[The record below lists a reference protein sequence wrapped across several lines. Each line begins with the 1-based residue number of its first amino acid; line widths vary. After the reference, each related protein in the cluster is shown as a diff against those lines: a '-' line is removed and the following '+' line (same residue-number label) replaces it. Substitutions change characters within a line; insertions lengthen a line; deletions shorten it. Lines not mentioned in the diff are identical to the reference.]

1 MTNVTT
7 LMALAV
13 ISLVASIGFASA
25 EVIGDGSDSVH
36 VYMWNETDYGFNVT
50 VVEGGEVIVH
60 NESQRIVGIEHT
72 GTTGTTK
79 GGTFSGTVD
88 ILKTVT
94 FDFPITNC
102 SSCYPAGIYHFV
114 DSVSG
119 ETGSITIVHPDG
131 WIPPVQE
138 EVGITEN
145 VVVVLGTNST
155 SIAPEPTPI
164 APEPTPI
171 EPVETDGY
179 YNYYVP
185 YEPTGKHDVATWTG
199 TYDMVLLQE
208 QLAEVSANFNQAV
221 ENLGHEKNKVKQLQ
235 SQIND
240 INVGYI
246 KTLADKKDLEDE
258 LTTMLM
264 EKNEVI
270 SDLQNKINNTPDY
283 TEQIAYMTSS
293 VDTLENKVNKLEQE
307 KAEITIE
314 KEKWKTLSDNWYAVA
329 VEQLRVMVNVLGL

>member
-1 MTNVTT
+1 
-7 LMALAV
+7 MALAV

-25 EVIGDGSDSVH
+25 EVIGDGSDRVH
-36 VYMWNETDYGFNVT
+36 VYMYNATDYGFNVT

-60 NESQRIVGIEHT
+60 NESQRIVDIEHT

-79 GGTFSGTVD
+79 GGTFSSTVSILGTAS
-88 ILKTVT
+88 
-94 FDFPITNC
+94 FNFPITNC

-155 SIAPEPTPI
+155 KTTPEPD
-164 APEPTPI
+164 PI
-171 EPVETDGY
+171 EPI
-179 YNYYVP
+179 
-185 YEPTGKHDVATWTG
+185 GKYDVATWTG
-199 TYDMVLLQE
+199 TYDVVSLQE
-208 QLAEVSANFNQAV
+208 QLAEVSAKFNKAV
-221 ENLGHEKNKVKQLQ
+221 ENLGQEQNKSKQLQ
-235 SQIND
+235 SKVNALTTSYELSKEAVKNLQSQND
-240 INVGYI
+240 
-246 KTLADKKDLEDE
+246 KLEDE
-258 LTTMLM
+258 LTT
-264 EKNEVI
+264 
-270 SDLQNKINNTPDY
+270 LQNKINNTPDY
-283 TEQIAYMTSS
+283 TEQIANMTSS
-293 VDTLENKVNKLEQE
+293 VDTLENKVIKLEQE

>member
-25 EVIGDGSDSVH
+25 EVIDDGSDSVH
-36 VYMWNETDYGFNVT
+36 VYMYNATDYGFNVT

-119 ETGSITIVHPDG
+119 ETGSITIVQPDG

-145 VVVVLGTNST
+145 VVVVLASNST
-155 SIAPEPTPI
+155 NTTPQ
-164 APEPTPI
+164 PDPI
-171 EPVETDGY
+171 EPV
-179 YNYYVP
+179 
-185 YEPTGKHDVATWTG
+185 GKYDVATWTG

-258 LTTMLM
+258 LTTILM
-264 EKNEVI
+264 VKNEVI

-293 VDTLENKVNKLEQE
+293 VDTLENKVIKLEQE

>member
-25 EVIGDGSDSVH
+25 EVIGDGSDRVH
-36 VYMWNETDYGFNVT
+36 VYMYNATDYGFNVT

-60 NESQRIVGIEHT
+60 NESQRIVDIEHT

-79 GGTFSGTVD
+79 GGTFSSMVSILGTAS
-88 ILKTVT
+88 
-94 FDFPITNC
+94 FNFPITNC

-155 SIAPEPTPI
+155 KTTPEPD
-164 APEPTPI
+164 PI
-171 EPVETDGY
+171 EPI
-179 YNYYVP
+179 
-185 YEPTGKHDVATWTG
+185 GKYDVATWTG
-199 TYDMVLLQE
+199 TYDVVSLQE
-208 QLAEVSANFNQAV
+208 QLAEVSAKFNKAV
-221 ENLGHEKNKVKQLQ
+221 ENLGQEQNKSKQLQ
-235 SQIND
+235 SKVNALTTSYELSKEAVKNLQSQND
-240 INVGYI
+240 
-246 KTLADKKDLEDE
+246 KLEDE
-258 LTTMLM
+258 LTT
-264 EKNEVI
+264 
-270 SDLQNKINNTPDY
+270 LQNKINNTPDY
-283 TEQIAYMTSS
+283 TEQIANMTSS
-293 VDTLENKVNKLEQE
+293 VDTLENKVIKLEQE

>member
-13 ISLVASIGFASA
+13 ISLVASFGFASA
-25 EVIGDGSDSVH
+25 ETINDGSSEVH
-36 VYMWNETDYGFNVT
+36 VYIHDVMDLGFNVT
-50 VVEGGEVIVH
+50 VVEGGSVVIH
-60 NESQRIVGIEHT
+60 NESQRIMNIQHT
-72 GTTGTTK
+72 GTIGTEN
-79 GGTFSGTVD
+79 GGTFGSVISIDSTH
-88 ILKTVT
+88 I
-94 FDFPITNC
+94 FNFPISNC
-102 SSCYPAGIYHFV
+102 SVCFPAGIYYYK

-119 ETGSITIVHPDG
+119 VTGSIAIIHPDG
-131 WIPPVQE
+131 YTVQE

-145 VVVVLGTNST
+145 VVVVLGNNST
-155 SIAPEPTPI
+155 KTT
-164 APEPTPI
+164 PEPTPI
-171 EPVETDGY
+171 EP
-179 YNYYVP
+179 
-185 YEPTGKHDVATWTG
+185 TGKYNVATWTG

-240 INVGYI
+240 INKGYI
-246 KTLADKKDLEDE
+246 KALADKSDLEDQNAKYVE
-258 LTTMLM
+258 ENSLLIL
-264 EKNEVI
+264 ENN
-270 SDLQNKINNTPDY
+270 DLKTSTQ
-283 TEQIAYMTSS
+283 QIANMNGSIN
-293 VDTLENKVNKLEQE
+293 TLENKVIELEQE

>member
-25 EVIGDGSDSVH
+25 EVIGDGSDRVH
-36 VYMWNETDYGFNVT
+36 VYMYNATDYGFNVT

-60 NESQRIVGIEHT
+60 NESQRIVDIEHT

-79 GGTFSGTVD
+79 GGTFSSTVSILGTAS
-88 ILKTVT
+88 
-94 FDFPITNC
+94 FNFPITNC

-155 SIAPEPTPI
+155 KTTPEPD
-164 APEPTPI
+164 PI
-171 EPVETDGY
+171 EPI
-179 YNYYVP
+179 
-185 YEPTGKHDVATWTG
+185 GKYDVATWTG
-199 TYDMVLLQE
+199 TYDVVSLQE
-208 QLAEVSANFNQAV
+208 QLAEVSAKFNKAV
-221 ENLGHEKNKVKQLQ
+221 ENLGQEQNKSKQLQ
-235 SQIND
+235 SKVNALTTSYELSKEAVKNLQSQND
-240 INVGYI
+240 
-246 KTLADKKDLEDE
+246 KLEDE
-258 LTTMLM
+258 LTT
-264 EKNEVI
+264 
-270 SDLQNKINNTPDY
+270 LQNKINNTPDY
-283 TEQIAYMTSS
+283 TEQIANMTSS
-293 VDTLENKVNKLEQE
+293 VDTLENKVIKLEQE

>member
-25 EVIGDGSDSVH
+25 EVTGDGSDRVH
-36 VYMWNETDYGFNVT
+36 VYMYNATDYGFNVT

-60 NESQRIVGIEHT
+60 NESQRIVDIEHT

-79 GGTFSGTVD
+79 GGTFSSTVSILGTAS
-88 ILKTVT
+88 
-94 FDFPITNC
+94 FNFPITNC

-155 SIAPEPTPI
+155 KTTPEPD
-164 APEPTPI
+164 PI
-171 EPVETDGY
+171 EPI
-179 YNYYVP
+179 
-185 YEPTGKHDVATWTG
+185 GKYDVATWTG
-199 TYDMVLLQE
+199 TYDVVSLQE
-208 QLAEVSANFNQAV
+208 QLAEVSAKFNKAV
-221 ENLGHEKNKVKQLQ
+221 ENLGQEQNKSKQLQ
-235 SQIND
+235 SKVNALTTSYELSKEAVKNLQSQND
-240 INVGYI
+240 
-246 KTLADKKDLEDE
+246 KLEDE
-258 LTTMLM
+258 LTT
-264 EKNEVI
+264 
-270 SDLQNKINNTPDY
+270 LQNKINNTPDY
-283 TEQIAYMTSS
+283 TEQIANMTSS
-293 VDTLENKVNKLEQE
+293 VDTLENKVIKLEQE

>member
-1 MTNVTT
+1 
-7 LMALAV
+7 MALAV
-13 ISLVASIGFASA
+13 ISLVASFGFASA
-25 EVIGDGSDSVH
+25 DPMEAGAVIGDGTSEVH
-36 VYMWNETDYGFNVT
+36 VYVRTLDGFYTGVNVFPFDVT
-50 VVEGGEVIVH
+50 VIEGGSVTIH
-60 NESQRIVGIEHT
+60 NESQRVIDIQHT
-72 GTTGTTK
+72 GTVGTEN
-79 GGTFSGTVD
+79 GGTFGSVISID
-88 ILKTVT
+88 SAHS
-94 FDFPITNC
+94 FNFPISNC
-102 SSCYPAGIYHFV
+102 SVCFPAGIYYYKY
-114 DSVSG
+114 SVSG
-119 ETGSITIVHPDG
+119 VTGSIAIIHPDG
-131 WIPPVQE
+131 YTVQE

-145 VVVVLGTNST
+145 VVVVLGNNST
-155 SIAPEPTPI
+155 KTT
-164 APEPTPI
+164 PEPTPI
-171 EPVETDGY
+171 EP
-179 YNYYVP
+179 
-185 YEPTGKHDVATWTG
+185 TGKYNVATWTG

-258 LTTMLM
+258 LTTILM
-264 EKNEVI
+264 VKNEVI

-293 VDTLENKVNKLEQE
+293 VDTLENKVIKLEQE